1 MISMKLTKVGLFAII
16 AITAFSSCGKNDYTC
31 ACKVGYGGPTPLYEN
46 KELGRVSNNRAQKL
60 CNDYQF
66 SRVDEMNGTG
76 NVIQCKVEY

>member
-1 MISMKLTKVGLFAII
+1 MKLTKVGLFAII

-60 CNDYQF
+60 CNDYQL
-66 SRVDEMNGTG
+66 SRVDEMKGTG